1 MRKDVSRLWALAV
14 AFAVV
19 MASPLHAKGV
29 DEGDLE
35 DEGRGIIENYE
46 EMVEGDG
53 INWIWIA
60 PGITLSDYRIDVG
73 RFENLSGES
82 DDDMEEALNSG
93 FQKGFGEL
101 SRRENRK
108 GTLTTQN
115 AIHWAE
121 EASPGKRWIPFAGHH
136 LAQAGVGI
144 EMIFRNSSGEIV
156 AMVRHSGRE
165 GNKLKYA
172 AEELVDDLVDWV
184 NDN

>member
-1 MRKDVSRLWALAV
+1 MRNDVSRLWVLVV

-19 MASPLHAKGV
+19 MASPIHAKGV
-29 DEGDLE
+29 DEEDLD

-60 PGITLSDYRIDVG
+60 PGVTLSDYRIDVG
-73 RFENLSGES
+73 GFENLSDEN
-82 DDDMEEALNSG
+82 DDDMEEALNDG
-93 FQKGFGEL
+93 FQEGFGKL
-101 SRRENRK
+101 SRRDNRK

-121 EASPGKRWIPFAGHH
+121 EASEGKRWIPFAGQH

-165 GNKLKYA
+165 GNDLEDA